1 MPFREPRLVGW
12 GTDRDAEHGLGAAW
26 AIDVYDEVVD
36 ISKKEG
42 SFLVKTSYGEYESDA
57 VIIAT
62 GTLEKKLGIPGE
74 KEFFAKGVSTCAVC
88 DGGFFKG
95 QPMAIIGGGNSALE
109 EALYLSSIT
118 EKVYIVHRRNQFR
131 ADQILVDKIKVDS
144 HIEILTPYIPLEVK
158 GDNMVSSII
167 LKNVETNEIKEVE
180 IKAMFAYIGADA
192 NTSFISNKEVLDE
205 KGYIKVNSEMETSIP
220 GLFACGDCIAK
231 NLRQVITACG
241 DGAVAAMSAVHY
253 LNK

>member
-1 MPFREPRLVGW
+1 
-12 GTDRDAEHGLGAAW
+12 
-26 AIDVYDEVVD
+26 
-36 ISKKEG
+36 
-42 SFLVKTSYGEYESDA
+42 
-57 VIIAT
+57 
-62 GTLEKKLGIPGE
+62 
-74 KEFFAKGVSTCAVC
+74 
-88 DGGFFKG
+88 
-95 QPMAIIGGGNSALE
+95 
-109 EALYLSSIT
+109 
-118 EKVYIVHRRNQFR
+118 
-131 ADQILVDKIKVDS
+131 
-144 HIEILTPYIPLEVK
+144 
-158 GDNMVSSII
+158 MVSSII

-205 KGYIKVNSEMETSIP
+205 RGYIKVNSEMETSIP